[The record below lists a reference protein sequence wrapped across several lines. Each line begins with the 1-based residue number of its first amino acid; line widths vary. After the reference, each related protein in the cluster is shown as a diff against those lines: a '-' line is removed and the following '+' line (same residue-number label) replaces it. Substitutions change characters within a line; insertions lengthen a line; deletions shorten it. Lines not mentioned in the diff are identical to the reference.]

1 MRRLYLNRDFS
12 DCKWQK
18 PESNQFKQTRNLLAH
33 ITSSLRFAS
42 LCELVSFCPSSQ
54 VSCKKHDWGGTIL
67 ELKIDPA
74 AEIKS
79 SWSNRNLANAHLSL
93 KMEHAALKEGGKRK
107 PASVPS
113 CVPGSGHTFL
123 RVIITRSL
131 LVEWLSPILQRKKPR
146 LKEVGWMVNFTVTE
160 VGLPPKPLCLE
171 SSCSPGRG
179 H

>member
-1 MRRLYLNRDFS
+1 MFTKPFVSPALCCHHADFS
-12 DCKWQK
+12 NMGCCN
-18 PESNQFKQTRNLLAH
+18 SSLINLLA
-33 ITSSLRFAS
+33 
-42 LCELVSFCPSSQ
+42 
-54 VSCKKHDWGGTIL
+54 SCL
-67 ELKIDPA
+67 FFLSKIEPLDPA